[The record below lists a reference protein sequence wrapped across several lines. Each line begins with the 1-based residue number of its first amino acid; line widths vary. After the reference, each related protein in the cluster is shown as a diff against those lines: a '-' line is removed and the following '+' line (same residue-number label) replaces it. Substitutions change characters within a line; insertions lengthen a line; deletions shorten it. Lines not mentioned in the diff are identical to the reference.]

1 MGFSNPLLKI
11 AGIAVASV
19 AIVSAL
25 GAAFWLRYAGK
36 DKPAEGAAE
45 QAGAIKLVGSDGL
58 ELPARTVDILGIKV
72 APVQQSTQPR
82 KLDLAG
88 SLGIDTDRLAR
99 VHTRFAGEV
108 MQLSEVPDESSSGE
122 TKFRPLGFG
131 DKVEKNQLM
140 AVIWSKDLGEKKSEL
155 VGAISM
161 QRLHE
166 ETLKRLE
173 KYANSVPER
182 TIREAQ
188 IAVEQDIVAIERARR
203 TLRSW
208 MLTEDEIKAIEA
220 EAERIWERH
229 GKRLPQDEKDWARVE
244 IRAPFAGT
252 ILERNIAPRDIVDT
266 TADLFKVA
274 DLTQLR
280 VWANVY
286 EEDLPGVQA
295 LSLPFPWHVRL
306 KADPKSKALPGR
318 AEKIGEIVDPND
330 HTARIMG
337 RVQNRDGRLKAG
349 QFITAIIDLPPDPNE
364 VQVPAGA
371 LVEDGSES
379 IVFVQPDKDKDI
391 YVERHVQVARRTRDL
406 VYIRSILKARP
417 GAEATAKDV
426 DDLVSELHTG
436 QDQKKVEA
444 IRKLRNIARN
454 AEDPG
459 VQKAAAEALAKEGQP
474 TDKLEKKGRSTAAHR
489 DVQPLKANERVV
501 ISGAIELKAE
511 LDAQRATKSAK

>member
-1 MGFSNPLLKI
+1 MGLTNPLLKA
-11 AGIAVASV
+11 AGIAVLAV

-25 GAAFWLRYAGK
+25 GAAFWLRYGK
-36 DKPAEGAAE
+36 DKEAEGPSE
-45 QAGAIKLVGSDGL
+45 RTEAIKLVGSDGL
-58 ELPARTVDILGIKV
+58 ELPPRTIGILGVKV
-72 APVQQSTQPR
+72 APVQKSTQPR
-82 KLDLAG
+82 KLELAG

-108 MQLSEVPDESSSGE
+108 MQIGEVPDEASSGE

-140 AVIWSKDLGEKKSEL
+140 AVLWSKDLGEKKSEL

-173 KYANSVPER
+173 KFANSVPER

-188 IAVEQDIVAIERARR
+188 IAVEQDIVAVERARR

-229 GKRLPQDEKDWARVE
+229 GKRLPQEEKDWARVE
-244 IRAPFAGT
+244 VRAPFAGT
-252 ILERNIAPRDIVDT
+252 ILERNIAVRDIVDT

-274 DLTQLR
+274 DLGQLR

-286 EEDLPGVQA
+286 EEELPAVQT
-295 LSLPFPWHVRL
+295 LSLPFPWQVRL
-306 KADPKSKALPGR
+306 KADPKNRSLPGR
-318 AEKIGEIVDPND
+318 AEKIGEIVDPSD
-330 HTARIMG
+330 HTARVMG

-349 QFITAIIDLPPDPNE
+349 QFITATIDLPPDPNE

-379 IVFVQPDKDKDI
+379 IVFVQPDKDKNI
-391 YVERHVQVARRTRDL
+391 FVERHVQVARRTREL
-406 VYIRSILKARP
+406 VYIRSVLKPKP

-426 DDLVSELHTG
+426 DDLVNELQTG
-436 QDQKKVEA
+436 HDQKKVEA
-444 IRKLRNIARN
+444 LRKLRNIARN
-454 AEDPG
+454 AEDPS
-459 VQKAAAEALAKEGQP
+459 VQKAAAQALAKEGQP
-474 TDKLEKKGRSTAAHR
+474 ASKLEKKPHDTVH
-489 DVQPLKANERVV
+489 VQPLKAGERVV
-501 ISGAIELKAE
+501 IAGAVELKAE
-511 LDAQRATKSAK
+511 LDDQRSAKTGK